1 MKHDNAQKL
10 RRRLADVRQF
20 IEKNLN
26 SPGFKMR
33 KLATVTYLIDNLA
46 MRVGDEKE
54 EDEADTVGASTLRV
68 EHLKFLP
75 HGVEFDF
82 LGKDSVR
89 WQKILKVDGANT
101 PIRKNLQEFSQ
112 GKSANDLVFDGITS
126 LHVNRF
132 INNAVREC

>member
-1 MKHDNAQKL
+1 MKYDNAKKL
-10 RRRLADVRQF
+10 RRKLSDVREF
-20 IEKNLN
+20 IEKNLH
-26 SPGFKMR
+26 SPDVKLR
-33 KLATVTYLIDNLA
+33 KLATVSYLIDNLA

-112 GKSANDLVFDGITS
+112 GKKP
-126 LHVNRF
+126 
-132 INNAVREC
+132 E